1 LQNFS
6 DFEKMATEQRKLT
19 SAEVE
24 KVSRM
29 LALGDCNRSE
39 IARALGMNPQQGALT
54 NRLISDPRVQKKAK
68 EMVITRFERANI
80 SADRVMTEIAR
91 LAFSNAKDLF
101 DDTGKLLGIHEMS
114 DDAAATIV
122 GFDVE
127 ERETRDGV
135 PYTVKKVKRGDKLGA
150 LTLLAKH
157 FKLVNDNEGI
167 NAYAQSLA
175 DRLNAAKKRVL
186 QPGADGVYGEQEGVE
201 ALPHEAFEPLPGEPL
216 PDEAEAEDN
225 ADVAIPDAVEA
236 AEEPVPEPP
245 NPFFAQWVQSAVET
259 TSTATT
265 SETSDEDDED
275 DEDDRI
281 Y

>member
-1 LQNFS
+1 
-6 DFEKMATEQRKLT
+6 MPAPRKLT
-19 SAEVE
+19 TAEVQ
-24 KVSRM
+24 KVATLIAM
-29 LALGDCNRSE
+29 GDCSRSDV
-39 IARALGMNPQQGALT
+39 ARALGLSPWDSRTTQNLML
-54 NRLISDPRVQKKAK
+54 DPRVQKKAK

-101 DDTGKLLGIHEMS
+101 DDKGRLLGIHEMS

-127 ERETRDGV
+127 ERETRDGT

-186 QPGADGVYGEQEGVE
+186 QPGADGVYGEQEALPHE
-201 ALPHEAFEPLPGEPL
+201 ALPEEAFEPLPGEPL

-265 SETSDEDDED
+265 SETSDEDED

>member
-1 LQNFS
+1 
-6 DFEKMATEQRKLT
+6 MATEQRKLT

-186 QPGADGVYGEQEGVE
+186 QPGADGVYGEQE

-216 PDEAEAEDN
+216 PDGAEAEDN
-225 ADVAIPDAVEA
+225 AGVAIHGSP
-236 AEEPVPEPP
+236 EEPVPEPP

>member
-1 LQNFS
+1 
-6 DFEKMATEQRKLT
+6 MGTEQRKL
-19 SAEVE
+19 SRAEVD
-24 KVSRM
+24 KVSQM

-54 NRLISDPRVQKKAK
+54 NRLIADPRVQKKAR
-68 EMVITRFERANI
+68 ELVVTRFERANI

-91 LAFSNAKDLF
+91 LAFASAKDMF
-101 DDTGKLLGIHEMS
+101 DPQTGRLLGIHEM
-114 DDAAATIV
+114 DDDTAATVV

-127 ERETRDGV
+127 ERETRDGT

-157 FKLVNDNEGI
+157 FKLVNDNDGI

-175 DRLNAAKKRVL
+175 DRLNAAKKRTL
-186 QPGADGVYGEQEGVE
+186 QQGADGVYGEPE
-201 ALPHEAFEPLPGEPL
+201 ALPEEAFEPLPGEPL

-225 ADVAIPDAVEA
+225 ADVAIQGSP
-236 AEEPVPEPP
+236 EEPVPEPP

-259 TSTATT
+259 TSTATPP
-265 SETSDEDDED
+265 ETSHDDDE
-275 DEDDRI
+275 DEDDRL